1 MALPNKGTRT
11 DPKLRTRANNKQGR
25 IGMLVLLLSFVV
37 CALVFYQSYVDFSEF
52 EYIPDT
58 LPVEKM
64 IELLSLP
71 DESMFSK
78 TLKQC
83 LPTENKKCKTYVP
96 ENSGQRIALL
106 APPGDLTR
114 SFSNVVEHVLIAAR
128 SKTKEGIEIEWIP
141 TTHMAPYGYGKT
153 Q

>member
-25 IGMLVLLLSFVV
+25 IGILVLLLSFVV
-37 CALVFYQSYVDFSEF
+37 CALVFYQSYTDFSEF
-52 EYIPDT
+52 EYTPDT
-58 LPVEKM
+58 LPVEKK
-64 IELLSLP
+64 IKLLSLP

-78 TLKQC
+78 TLKHC
-83 LPTENKKCKTYVP
+83 LPRENKKCKTYVP

-114 SFSNVVEHVLIAAR
+114 SFSNVVEYVLGAAR